1 MACHSFGWPLFAYG
15 VGLAG
20 RSLRMVLVF
29 EAVAGNVSAI
39 SVCTIIT
46 CGAVVGALMAILA
59 GRLYNGLGPT
69 VLNRTAGT
77 LLLGSATLLYYFP
90 TTGATLFEGT
100 IGLGPTVLNRTAGT
114 LLLGSAT
121 LLYYFPTTGATLFE
135 GTIAN
140 ILICVSFV
148 LSNTAVYRAT
158 GAIFSGAPRVTAFSR
173 LNALNSILE
182 IIAPLGV
189 GFLFDLYPEH
199 LSAALGL
206 FACLAL
212 LLPRTFP
219 SAHLYPNNQMR
230 SFSLWSNLRRL
241 STSQILLGGILSGAG
256 IHAIISII
264 TIVIPIAAPGQMRSF
279 SLWSNLRRLSTSQ
292 ILLGGILSGAG
303 IHAIISIITIV
314 IPIAAPGLALS
325 TRDVGY
331 LLAAFAFTQFI
342 ACLWLSAHPDPTK
355 LCRRLFLSLI
365 VGGIVMTTTYCAVG
379 FYSLLLVQF
388 IACLWLSAHPDPTKL
403 CRRLFLSLI
412 VGGIV
417 MTTTYCAV
425 GFYSLLLVKFIAC
438 LWLSAHPDPTKL
450 CRRLFLSLIVGGI
463 VMTTTY
469 CAVGFYSLLLVSMIV
484 GAALGLVHPLSMS
497 IIFQYSEPGAVGRRR
512 GRHRWCTPYA

>member
-1 MACHSFGWPLFAYG
+1 MLDQTLNRSFWHLLTTWL
-15 VGLAG
+15 VILLAG

-29 EAVAGNVSAI
+29 EAVAGNVSAA
-39 SVCTIIT
+39 SVGAIIT
-46 CGAVVGALMAILA
+46 CGAVVGALVAILA
-59 GRLYNGLGPT
+59 GRLYN
-69 VLNRTAGT
+69 
-77 LLLGSATLLYYFP
+77 
-90 TTGATLFEGT
+90 
-100 IGLGPTVLNRTAGT
+100 GLGPTVLNRTAGT

-158 GAIFSGAPRVTAFSR
+158 GAIFSGTPRVTAFSR

-264 TIVIPIAAPGQMRSF
+264 TIVIPIAAPG
-279 SLWSNLRRLSTSQ
+279 
-292 ILLGGILSGAG
+292 
-303 IHAIISIITIV
+303 
-314 IPIAAPGLALS
+314 LALS
-325 TRDVGY
+325 TRNVGY
-331 LLAAFAFTQFI
+331 LLAAFAFAQFV

-365 VGGIVMTTTYCAVG
+365 VGGIVMTTTY
-379 FYSLLLVQF
+379 Y
-388 IACLWLSAHPDPTKL
+388 
-403 CRRLFLSLI
+403 
-412 VGGIV
+412 
-417 MTTTYCAV
+417 
-425 GFYSLLLVKFIAC
+425 
-438 LWLSAHPDPTKL
+438 
-450 CRRLFLSLIVGGI
+450 
-463 VMTTTY
+463 
-469 CAVGFYSLLLVSMIV
+469 AVGFYSLLLVSMIV

-497 IIFQYSEPGAVGRRR
+497 IIFQYAEPGAVGDIVGVRLMLNNFARIVAPTIMGIALDFMTGSVFLSWIGVAILVSVGVALWIR
-512 GRHRWCTPYA
+512 KTSEPQ

>member
-1 MACHSFGWPLFAYG
+1 MLDQTLNRSFWHLLTTWL
-15 VGLAG
+15 VILLAG

-29 EAVAGNVSAI
+29 EAVAGNVSAA
-39 SVCTIIT
+39 SVGAIIT
-46 CGAVVGALMAILA
+46 CGAVVGALVAILA
-59 GRLYNGLGPT
+59 GRLYNGLGST

-90 TTGATLFEGT
+90 TTGT
-100 IGLGPTVLNRTAGT
+100 
-114 LLLGSAT
+114 
-121 LLYYFPTTGATLFE
+121 TLFE

-264 TIVIPIAAPGQMRSF
+264 TIVIPIAAPG
-279 SLWSNLRRLSTSQ
+279 
-292 ILLGGILSGAG
+292 
-303 IHAIISIITIV
+303 
-314 IPIAAPGLALS
+314 LALS

-331 LLAAFAFTQFI
+331 LLAAFAFTQ
-342 ACLWLSAHPDPTK
+342 
-355 LCRRLFLSLI
+355 
-365 VGGIVMTTTYCAVG
+365 
-379 FYSLLLVQF
+379 
-388 IACLWLSAHPDPTKL
+388 
-403 CRRLFLSLI
+403 
-412 VGGIV
+412 
-417 MTTTYCAV
+417 
-425 GFYSLLLVKFIAC
+425 FIAC

-497 IIFQYSEPGAVGRRR
+497 IIFQYSEPGAVGDIVV
-512 GRHRWCTPYA
+512 

>member
-1 MACHSFGWPLFAYG
+1 MLDQTLNRSFWHLLTTWL
-15 VGLAG
+15 VILLAG

-59 GRLYNGLGPT
+59 GRLYN
-69 VLNRTAGT
+69 
-77 LLLGSATLLYYFP
+77 S
-90 TTGATLFEGT
+90 
-100 IGLGPTVLNRTAGT
+100 LGPTVLNRTAGT

-158 GAIFSGAPRVTAFSR
+158 GAIFSGGPRVTAFSR

-264 TIVIPIAAPGQMRSF
+264 TIVIPIAAPG
-279 SLWSNLRRLSTSQ
+279 
-292 ILLGGILSGAG
+292 
-303 IHAIISIITIV
+303 
-314 IPIAAPGLALS
+314 LALS
-325 TRDVGY
+325 TRNVGY
-331 LLAAFAFTQFI
+331 LLAAFAFAQFV

-365 VGGIVMTTTYCAVG
+365 VGGIVMTTTY
-379 FYSLLLVQF
+379 Y
-388 IACLWLSAHPDPTKL
+388 
-403 CRRLFLSLI
+403 
-412 VGGIV
+412 
-417 MTTTYCAV
+417 
-425 GFYSLLLVKFIAC
+425 
-438 LWLSAHPDPTKL
+438 
-450 CRRLFLSLIVGGI
+450 
-463 VMTTTY
+463 
-469 CAVGFYSLLLVSMIV
+469 AVGFYSLLLVSMIV

-497 IIFQYSEPGAVGRRR
+497 IIFQYAEPGAVGDIVGVRLMLNNFARIVAPTIMGIALDFMTGSVFLSWIGVAILVSVGVALWIR
-512 GRHRWCTPYA
+512 KTSEPQ

>member
-1 MACHSFGWPLFAYG
+1 MLDQTLNRSFWHLLTTWL
-15 VGLAG
+15 VILLAG

-29 EAVAGNVSAI
+29 EAVAGNVSAA
-39 SVCTIIT
+39 SVGAIIT
-46 CGAVVGALMAILA
+46 CGAVVGALVAILA
-59 GRLYNGLGPT
+59 GRLYN
-69 VLNRTAGT
+69 
-77 LLLGSATLLYYFP
+77 
-90 TTGATLFEGT
+90 
-100 IGLGPTVLNRTAGT
+100 GLGPTVLNRTAGT

-182 IIAPLGV
+182 IIASLGV

-264 TIVIPIAAPGQMRSF
+264 TIVIPIAAPG
-279 SLWSNLRRLSTSQ
+279 
-292 ILLGGILSGAG
+292 
-303 IHAIISIITIV
+303 
-314 IPIAAPGLALS
+314 LALS

-331 LLAAFAFTQFI
+331 LLAAFAFTHFI

-365 VGGIVMTTTYCAVG
+365 VGGYCHDDDLLCGRLLFVASCHHDRWRCVG
-379 FYSLLLVQF
+379 TRASSLDEHH
-388 IACLWLSAHPDPTKL
+388 LSVLRT
-403 CRRLFLSLI
+403 
-412 VGGIV
+412 
-417 MTTTYCAV
+417 
-425 GFYSLLLVKFIAC
+425 
-438 LWLSAHPDPTKL
+438 
-450 CRRLFLSLIVGGI
+450 
-463 VMTTTY
+463 
-469 CAVGFYSLLLVSMIV
+469 
-484 GAALGLVHPLSMS
+484 
-497 IIFQYSEPGAVGRRR
+497 RRR

>member
-1 MACHSFGWPLFAYG
+1 MLDQTLNRSFWHLLTTWL
-15 VGLAG
+15 VILLAG

-29 EAVAGNVSAI
+29 EAVAGNVSAA
-39 SVCTIIT
+39 SVGAIIT
-46 CGAVVGALMAILA
+46 CGAVVGALVAILA
-59 GRLYNGLGPT
+59 GRLYN
-69 VLNRTAGT
+69 
-77 LLLGSATLLYYFP
+77 
-90 TTGATLFEGT
+90 
-100 IGLGPTVLNRTAGT
+100 GLGPTVLNRTAGT

-264 TIVIPIAAPGQMRSF
+264 TIVIPIAAPG
-279 SLWSNLRRLSTSQ
+279 
-292 ILLGGILSGAG
+292 
-303 IHAIISIITIV
+303 
-314 IPIAAPGLALS
+314 LALS

-331 LLAAFAFTQFI
+331 LLAAFAFAQFV

-365 VGGIVMTTTYCAVG
+365 VGGIVMTTTY
-379 FYSLLLVQF
+379 Y
-388 IACLWLSAHPDPTKL
+388 
-403 CRRLFLSLI
+403 
-412 VGGIV
+412 
-417 MTTTYCAV
+417 
-425 GFYSLLLVKFIAC
+425 
-438 LWLSAHPDPTKL
+438 
-450 CRRLFLSLIVGGI
+450 
-463 VMTTTY
+463 
-469 CAVGFYSLLLVSMIV
+469 AVGFYSLLLVSMIV

-497 IIFQYSEPGAVGRRR
+497 IIFQYAEPGAVGDIVGVRLMLNNFARIVAPTIMGIALDFMTGSVFLSWIGVAILVSVGVALWIR
-512 GRHRWCTPYA
+512 KTSEPQ

>member
-1 MACHSFGWPLFAYG
+1 MLDQTLNRSFWHLLTTWL
-15 VGLAG
+15 VILLAG

-29 EAVAGNVSAI
+29 EAVTGNVSAA
-39 SVCTIIT
+39 SVGAIIT
-46 CGAVVGALMAILA
+46 CGAVVGALVAILA
-59 GRLYNGLGPT
+59 GRLYN
-69 VLNRTAGT
+69 
-77 LLLGSATLLYYFP
+77 
-90 TTGATLFEGT
+90 
-100 IGLGPTVLNRTAGT
+100 GLGPTVLNRTAGT

-264 TIVIPIAAPGQMRSF
+264 TIVIPIAAPG
-279 SLWSNLRRLSTSQ
+279 
-292 ILLGGILSGAG
+292 
-303 IHAIISIITIV
+303 
-314 IPIAAPGLALS
+314 LALS
-325 TRDVGY
+325 TRNVGY
-331 LLAAFAFTQFI
+331 LLAAFAFAQFV

-365 VGGIVMTTTYCAVG
+365 VGGIVMTTTY
-379 FYSLLLVQF
+379 Y
-388 IACLWLSAHPDPTKL
+388 
-403 CRRLFLSLI
+403 
-412 VGGIV
+412 
-417 MTTTYCAV
+417 
-425 GFYSLLLVKFIAC
+425 
-438 LWLSAHPDPTKL
+438 
-450 CRRLFLSLIVGGI
+450 
-463 VMTTTY
+463 
-469 CAVGFYSLLLVSMIV
+469 AVGFYSLLLVSMIV

-497 IIFQYSEPGAVGRRR
+497 IIFQYAEPGAVGDIVGVRLMLNNFARIVAPTIMGIALDFMTGSVFLSWIGVAILVSVGVALWIR
-512 GRHRWCTPYA
+512 KTSEPQ

>member
-1 MACHSFGWPLFAYG
+1 MLDQTLNRSFWHLLTTWL
-15 VGLAG
+15 VILLAG

-29 EAVAGNVSAI
+29 EAVAGNVSAA
-39 SVCTIIT
+39 SVSAIIT

-59 GRLYNGLGPT
+59 GRLYN
-69 VLNRTAGT
+69 
-77 LLLGSATLLYYFP
+77 S
-90 TTGATLFEGT
+90 
-100 IGLGPTVLNRTAGT
+100 LGPTVLNRTAGT

-158 GAIFSGAPRVTAFSR
+158 GAIFSGGPRVTAFSR

-189 GFLFDLYPEH
+189 GFLFDLYPED
-199 LSAALGL
+199 LSGALGL

-219 SAHLYPNNQMR
+219 STHLYPN
-230 SFSLWSNLRRL
+230 
-241 STSQILLGGILSGAG
+241 T
-256 IHAIISII
+256 
-264 TIVIPIAAPGQMRSF
+264 QMRSF

-331 LLAAFAFTQFI
+331 LLAAFAFAQFI
-342 ACLWLSAHPDPTK
+342 ACLWLSAHPDT
-355 LCRRLFLSLI
+355 
-365 VGGIVMTTTYCAVG
+365 
-379 FYSLLLVQF
+379 
-388 IACLWLSAHPDPTKL
+388 
-403 CRRLFLSLI
+403 
-412 VGGIV
+412 
-417 MTTTYCAV
+417 
-425 GFYSLLLVKFIAC
+425 
-438 LWLSAHPDPTKL
+438 TKL

-497 IIFQYSEPGAVGRRR
+497 IIFQYSEPGAVGDIVGVRLMLNNFARILAPTIM
-512 GRHRWCTPYA
+512 GIALDFMTGSVFLSWIGVTILVSVGIALWLSKHQTKS

>member
-1 MACHSFGWPLFAYG
+1 MLDQTLNRSFWHLLTTWL
-15 VGLAG
+15 VILLAG

-29 EAVAGNVSAI
+29 EAVAGNVSAA
-39 SVCTIIT
+39 SVGAIIT
-46 CGAVVGALMAILA
+46 CGAVVGALVAILA
-59 GRLYNGLGPT
+59 GRLYN
-69 VLNRTAGT
+69 
-77 LLLGSATLLYYFP
+77 
-90 TTGATLFEGT
+90 
-100 IGLGPTVLNRTAGT
+100 GLGPTVLNRTAGT

-158 GAIFSGAPRVTAFSR
+158 GAIFSGGPRVTAFSR

-264 TIVIPIAAPGQMRSF
+264 TIVIPIAAPG
-279 SLWSNLRRLSTSQ
+279 
-292 ILLGGILSGAG
+292 
-303 IHAIISIITIV
+303 
-314 IPIAAPGLALS
+314 LALS
-325 TRDVGY
+325 TRNVGY
-331 LLAAFAFTQFI
+331 LLAAFAFAQFV

-365 VGGIVMTTTYCAVG
+365 VGGIVMTTTY
-379 FYSLLLVQF
+379 Y
-388 IACLWLSAHPDPTKL
+388 
-403 CRRLFLSLI
+403 
-412 VGGIV
+412 
-417 MTTTYCAV
+417 
-425 GFYSLLLVKFIAC
+425 
-438 LWLSAHPDPTKL
+438 
-450 CRRLFLSLIVGGI
+450 
-463 VMTTTY
+463 
-469 CAVGFYSLLLVSMIV
+469 AVGFYSLLLVSMIV

-497 IIFQYSEPGAVGRRR
+497 IIFQYAEPGAVGDIVGVRLMLNNFARIVAPTIMGIALDFMTGSVFLSWIGVAILVSVGVALWIR
-512 GRHRWCTPYA
+512 KTSEPQ

>member
-1 MACHSFGWPLFAYG
+1 MLDQTLNRSFWHLLTTWL
-15 VGLAG
+15 VILLAG

-29 EAVAGNVSAI
+29 EAVAGNVSAA
-39 SVCTIIT
+39 SVGAIIT
-46 CGAVVGALMAILA
+46 CGAVVGALVAILA
-59 GRLYNGLGPT
+59 GRLYN
-69 VLNRTAGT
+69 
-77 LLLGSATLLYYFP
+77 
-90 TTGATLFEGT
+90 
-100 IGLGPTVLNRTAGT
+100 GLGPTVLNRTAGT

-173 LNALNSILE
+173 LNVLNSILE
-182 IIAPLGV
+182 IIAPFGV

-264 TIVIPIAAPGQMRSF
+264 TIVIPIAAPG
-279 SLWSNLRRLSTSQ
+279 
-292 ILLGGILSGAG
+292 
-303 IHAIISIITIV
+303 
-314 IPIAAPGLALS
+314 LALS
-325 TRDVGY
+325 TRNVGY
-331 LLAAFAFTQFI
+331 LLAAFAFAQFV

-355 LCRRLFLSLI
+355 LCRRLFWSLI
-365 VGGIVMTTTYCAVG
+365 VGGIVMTTTY
-379 FYSLLLVQF
+379 Y
-388 IACLWLSAHPDPTKL
+388 
-403 CRRLFLSLI
+403 
-412 VGGIV
+412 
-417 MTTTYCAV
+417 
-425 GFYSLLLVKFIAC
+425 
-438 LWLSAHPDPTKL
+438 
-450 CRRLFLSLIVGGI
+450 
-463 VMTTTY
+463 
-469 CAVGFYSLLLVSMIV
+469 AVGFYSLLLVSMIV

-497 IIFQYSEPGAVGRRR
+497 IIFQYAEPGAVGDIVGVRLMLNNFARIVAPTIMGIALDFMTGSVFLSWIGVAILVSVGVALWIR
-512 GRHRWCTPYA
+512 KTSEPQ

>member
-1 MACHSFGWPLFAYG
+1 MLDQTLNRSFWHLLTTWL
-15 VGLAG
+15 VILLAG

-29 EAVAGNVSAI
+29 EAVAGNVSAA
-39 SVCTIIT
+39 SVGAIIT
-46 CGAVVGALMAILA
+46 CGAVVGALVAILA
-59 GRLYNGLGPT
+59 GRFYNRFGPT
-69 VLNRTAGT
+69 CLNRTAGT
-77 LLLGSATLLYYFP
+77 MLLGSAALLYAFP
-90 TTGATLFEGT
+90 TTST
-100 IGLGPTVLNRTAGT
+100 T
-114 LLLGSAT
+114 LL
-121 LLYYFPTTGATLFE
+121 E

-158 GAIFSGAPRVTAFSR
+158 GAIFAGGSRVTAFSR

-182 IIAPLGV
+182 ILAPLGV
-189 GFLFDLYPEH
+189 GLLFDLYPEG
-199 LSAALGL
+199 LSAALGV

-212 LLPRTFP
+212 LVPRAFP
-219 SAHLYPNNQMR
+219 SAQLYPKA
-230 SFSLWSNLRRL
+230 
-241 STSQILLGGILSGAG
+241 QI
-256 IHAIISII
+256 
-264 TIVIPIAAPGQMRSF
+264 RSF

-331 LLAAFAFTQFI
+331 LLAAFAFAQFI
-342 ACLWLSAHPDPTK
+342 ACLWLSAHPDT
-355 LCRRLFLSLI
+355 
-365 VGGIVMTTTYCAVG
+365 
-379 FYSLLLVQF
+379 
-388 IACLWLSAHPDPTKL
+388 
-403 CRRLFLSLI
+403 
-412 VGGIV
+412 
-417 MTTTYCAV
+417 
-425 GFYSLLLVKFIAC
+425 
-438 LWLSAHPDPTKL
+438 TKL

-497 IIFQYSEPGAVGRRR
+497 IIFQYSEPGAVGDIVGVRLMLNNFARILAPTIM
-512 GRHRWCTPYA
+512 GIALDLMTGSVFLSWIGVTILVSVGIALWLSKHQTKS

>member
-1 MACHSFGWPLFAYG
+1 MLDQTLNRSFWHLLTTWL
-15 VGLAG
+15 VILLAG

-29 EAVAGNVSAI
+29 EAVAGNVSAA
-39 SVCTIIT
+39 SVGAIIT
-46 CGAVVGALMAILA
+46 CGAVVGALVAILA
-59 GRLYNGLGPT
+59 GRLYN
-69 VLNRTAGT
+69 
-77 LLLGSATLLYYFP
+77 
-90 TTGATLFEGT
+90 
-100 IGLGPTVLNRTAGT
+100 GLGPTVLNRTAGT

-264 TIVIPIAAPGQMRSF
+264 TIVIPIAAPG
-279 SLWSNLRRLSTSQ
+279 
-292 ILLGGILSGAG
+292 
-303 IHAIISIITIV
+303 
-314 IPIAAPGLALS
+314 LALS
-325 TRDVGY
+325 TRNVGY
-331 LLAAFAFTQFI
+331 LLAAFAFAQFV

-365 VGGIVMTTTYCAVG
+365 VGGIVMTTTY
-379 FYSLLLVQF
+379 Y
-388 IACLWLSAHPDPTKL
+388 
-403 CRRLFLSLI
+403 
-412 VGGIV
+412 
-417 MTTTYCAV
+417 
-425 GFYSLLLVKFIAC
+425 
-438 LWLSAHPDPTKL
+438 
-450 CRRLFLSLIVGGI
+450 
-463 VMTTTY
+463 
-469 CAVGFYSLLLVSMIV
+469 AVGFYSLLLVSMIV

-497 IIFQYSEPGAVGRRR
+497 IIFQYAEPGAVGDIVGVRLMLNNFARIVAPTIMGIALDFMTGSVFLSWIGVAILVSVGVALWIR
-512 GRHRWCTPYA
+512 KTSEPQ

>member
-1 MACHSFGWPLFAYG
+1 MLDQTLNRSFWHLLTTWL
-15 VGLAG
+15 VILLAG
-20 RSLRMVLVF
+20 RSLLMVLVF
-29 EAVAGNVSAI
+29 EAVAGNVSAA
-39 SVCTIIT
+39 SVGAIIT
-46 CGAVVGALMAILA
+46 CGAVVGALVAILA
-59 GRLYNGLGPT
+59 GRLYN
-69 VLNRTAGT
+69 
-77 LLLGSATLLYYFP
+77 
-90 TTGATLFEGT
+90 
-100 IGLGPTVLNRTAGT
+100 GLGPTVLNRTAGT

-264 TIVIPIAAPGQMRSF
+264 TIVIPIAAPG
-279 SLWSNLRRLSTSQ
+279 
-292 ILLGGILSGAG
+292 
-303 IHAIISIITIV
+303 
-314 IPIAAPGLALS
+314 LALS

-331 LLAAFAFTQFI
+331 LLAAFAFAQFV

-365 VGGIVMTTTYCAVG
+365 VGGIVMTTTY
-379 FYSLLLVQF
+379 Y
-388 IACLWLSAHPDPTKL
+388 
-403 CRRLFLSLI
+403 
-412 VGGIV
+412 
-417 MTTTYCAV
+417 
-425 GFYSLLLVKFIAC
+425 
-438 LWLSAHPDPTKL
+438 
-450 CRRLFLSLIVGGI
+450 
-463 VMTTTY
+463 
-469 CAVGFYSLLLVSMIV
+469 AVGFYSLLLVSMIV

-497 IIFQYSEPGAVGRRR
+497 IIFQYAEPGAVGDIVGVRLMLNNFARIVAPTIMGIALDFMTGSVFLSWIGVAILVSVGVALWIR
-512 GRHRWCTPYA
+512 KTSEPQ

>member
-1 MACHSFGWPLFAYG
+1 MLDQTLNRSFWHLLTTWL
-15 VGLAG
+15 VILLAG

-29 EAVAGNVSAI
+29 EAVAGNVSAA
-39 SVCTIIT
+39 SVGAIIT

-59 GRLYNGLGPT
+59 GRLYN
-69 VLNRTAGT
+69 
-77 LLLGSATLLYYFP
+77 S
-90 TTGATLFEGT
+90 
-100 IGLGPTVLNRTAGT
+100 LGPTVLNRTAGT

-158 GAIFSGAPRVTAFSR
+158 GAIFSGGPRVTAFSR

-189 GFLFDLYPEH
+189 GFLFDLYPED
-199 LSAALGL
+199 LSGALGL

-219 SAHLYPNNQMR
+219 STHLYPN
-230 SFSLWSNLRRL
+230 
-241 STSQILLGGILSGAG
+241 T
-256 IHAIISII
+256 
-264 TIVIPIAAPGQMRSF
+264 QMRSF

-331 LLAAFAFTQFI
+331 LLAAFAFAQFI
-342 ACLWLSAHPDPTK
+342 ACLWLSAHPDT
-355 LCRRLFLSLI
+355 
-365 VGGIVMTTTYCAVG
+365 
-379 FYSLLLVQF
+379 
-388 IACLWLSAHPDPTKL
+388 
-403 CRRLFLSLI
+403 
-412 VGGIV
+412 
-417 MTTTYCAV
+417 
-425 GFYSLLLVKFIAC
+425 
-438 LWLSAHPDPTKL
+438 TKL

-497 IIFQYSEPGAVGRRR
+497 IIFQYSEPGAVGDIVGVRLMLNNFARILAPTIM
-512 GRHRWCTPYA
+512 GIALWLSKHQTKS

>member
-1 MACHSFGWPLFAYG
+1 MLDQTLNRSFWHLLTTWL
-15 VGLAG
+15 VILLAG

-29 EAVAGNVSAI
+29 EAVAGNVSAA
-39 SVCTIIT
+39 SVGAIIT
-46 CGAVVGALMAILA
+46 CGAVVGALVAILA
-59 GRLYNGLGPT
+59 GRLYNSLGPT

-90 TTGATLFEGT
+90 TTGT
-100 IGLGPTVLNRTAGT
+100 
-114 LLLGSAT
+114 
-121 LLYYFPTTGATLFE
+121 TLFE

-158 GAIFSGAPRVTAFSR
+158 GAIFSGGPRVTAFSR

-189 GFLFDLYPEH
+189 GFLFDLYPED

-219 SAHLYPNNQMR
+219 SAHLYPN
-230 SFSLWSNLRRL
+230 
-241 STSQILLGGILSGAG
+241 T
-256 IHAIISII
+256 
-264 TIVIPIAAPGQMRSF
+264 QMRSF

-331 LLAAFAFTQFI
+331 LLAAFAFSQFI
-342 ACLWLSAHPDPTK
+342 ACLWLSAHPDTTK

-365 VGGIVMTTTYCAVG
+365 VGGHCHDDDLLCGRLLFVASCQHDRWRCVG
-379 FYSLLLVQF
+379 TRASSLDEHH
-388 IACLWLSAHPDPTKL
+388 LSVLRT
-403 CRRLFLSLI
+403 
-412 VGGIV
+412 
-417 MTTTYCAV
+417 
-425 GFYSLLLVKFIAC
+425 
-438 LWLSAHPDPTKL
+438 
-450 CRRLFLSLIVGGI
+450 
-463 VMTTTY
+463 
-469 CAVGFYSLLLVSMIV
+469 
-484 GAALGLVHPLSMS
+484 
-497 IIFQYSEPGAVGRRR
+497 RRR

>member
-1 MACHSFGWPLFAYG
+1 MLDQTPNRSFWHLLTTWL
-15 VGLAG
+15 VILLAG

-29 EAVAGNVSAI
+29 EAVAGNVSAA
-39 SVCTIIT
+39 SVGAIIT
-46 CGAVVGALMAILA
+46 CGAVVGALVAILA
-59 GRLYNGLGPT
+59 GRLYN
-69 VLNRTAGT
+69 
-77 LLLGSATLLYYFP
+77 
-90 TTGATLFEGT
+90 
-100 IGLGPTVLNRTAGT
+100 GLGPTVLNRTAGT

-264 TIVIPIAAPGQMRSF
+264 TIVIPIAAPG
-279 SLWSNLRRLSTSQ
+279 
-292 ILLGGILSGAG
+292 
-303 IHAIISIITIV
+303 
-314 IPIAAPGLALS
+314 LALS
-325 TRDVGY
+325 TRNVGY
-331 LLAAFAFTQFI
+331 LLAAFAFAQFV

-365 VGGIVMTTTYCAVG
+365 VGGIVMTTTY
-379 FYSLLLVQF
+379 Y
-388 IACLWLSAHPDPTKL
+388 
-403 CRRLFLSLI
+403 
-412 VGGIV
+412 
-417 MTTTYCAV
+417 
-425 GFYSLLLVKFIAC
+425 
-438 LWLSAHPDPTKL
+438 
-450 CRRLFLSLIVGGI
+450 
-463 VMTTTY
+463 
-469 CAVGFYSLLLVSMIV
+469 AVGFYSLLLVSMIV

-497 IIFQYSEPGAVGRRR
+497 IIFQYAEPGAVGDIVGVRLMLNNFARIVAPTIMGIALDFMTGSVFLSWIGVAILVSVGVALWIR
-512 GRHRWCTPYA
+512 KTSEPQ

>member
-1 MACHSFGWPLFAYG
+1 MLDQTLNRSFWRLLLTWL
-15 VGLAG
+15 VILLAG
-20 RSLRMVLVF
+20 RSLRMVLLF
-29 EAVAGNVSAI
+29 EAVAGNVSAA
-39 SVCTIIT
+39 SVCAIIT
-46 CGAVVGALMAILA
+46 CGAVVGAMMAILA
-59 GRLYNGLGPT
+59 GRFYNSFGPT
-69 VLNRTAGT
+69 VLNRTAGIM
-77 LLLGSATLLYYFP
+77 LLGAATLLYYFP
-90 TTGATLFEGT
+90 TT
-100 IGLGPTVLNRTAGT
+100 
-114 LLLGSAT
+114 SAT
-121 LLYYFPTTGATLFE
+121 LLE
-135 GTIAN
+135 GTVVN

-158 GAIFSGAPRVTAFSR
+158 GTIFSGGPRVTAFSR

-189 GFLFDLYPEH
+189 GLLFDLYPED

-212 LLPRTFP
+212 MIPHTFP
-219 SAHLYPNNQMR
+219 LTE
-230 SFSLWSNLRRL
+230 L
-241 STSQILLGGILSGAG
+241 SPKA
-256 IHAIISII
+256 
-264 TIVIPIAAPGQMRSF
+264 QMRSF

-331 LLAAFAFTQFI
+331 LLAAFAFAQFI
-342 ACLWLSAHPDPTK
+342 ACLWLSAHPDT
-355 LCRRLFLSLI
+355 
-365 VGGIVMTTTYCAVG
+365 
-379 FYSLLLVQF
+379 
-388 IACLWLSAHPDPTKL
+388 
-403 CRRLFLSLI
+403 
-412 VGGIV
+412 
-417 MTTTYCAV
+417 
-425 GFYSLLLVKFIAC
+425 
-438 LWLSAHPDPTKL
+438 TKL

-497 IIFQYSEPGAVGRRR
+497 IIFQYSEPGAVGDIVGVRLMLNNFARILAPTIM
-512 GRHRWCTPYA
+512 GIALDFMTGSVFLSWIGVTILVSVGIALWLSKHQTKS

>member
-1 MACHSFGWPLFAYG
+1 MLDQTLNSSFWHLLTTWL
-15 VGLAG
+15 VILLAG

-59 GRLYNGLGPT
+59 GRLYN
-69 VLNRTAGT
+69 
-77 LLLGSATLLYYFP
+77 S
-90 TTGATLFEGT
+90 
-100 IGLGPTVLNRTAGT
+100 LGPTVLNRTAGT

-158 GAIFSGAPRVTAFSR
+158 GAIFSGGPRVTAFSR

-189 GFLFDLYPEH
+189 GFLFDLYPED

-219 SAHLYPNNQMR
+219 SAHLYPN
-230 SFSLWSNLRRL
+230 
-241 STSQILLGGILSGAG
+241 T
-256 IHAIISII
+256 
-264 TIVIPIAAPGQMRSF
+264 QMRSF

-331 LLAAFAFTQFI
+331 LLAAFAFAQFI

-365 VGGIVMTTTYCAVG
+365 VVM
-379 FYSLLLVQF
+379 S
-388 IACLWLSAHPDPTKL
+388 
-403 CRRLFLSLI
+403 
-412 VGGIV
+412 
-417 MTTTYCAV
+417 
-425 GFYSLLLVKFIAC
+425 
-438 LWLSAHPDPTKL
+438 
-450 CRRLFLSLIVGGI
+450 
-463 VMTTTY
+463 
-469 CAVGFYSLLLVSMIV
+469 
-484 GAALGLVHPLSMS
+484 
-497 IIFQYSEPGAVGRRR
+497 
-512 GRHRWCTPYA
+512 

>member
-1 MACHSFGWPLFAYG
+1 MLDQTLNRSFWHLLTTWL
-15 VGLAG
+15 VILLAG

-29 EAVAGNVSAI
+29 EAVAGNVSAA
-39 SVCTIIT
+39 SVGAIIT
-46 CGAVVGALMAILA
+46 CGAVVGALVAILA
-59 GRLYNGLGPT
+59 GRLYN
-69 VLNRTAGT
+69 
-77 LLLGSATLLYYFP
+77 
-90 TTGATLFEGT
+90 
-100 IGLGPTVLNRTAGT
+100 GLGPTVLNRTAGT

-158 GAIFSGAPRVTAFSR
+158 GAIFSGPPRVTAFSR

-264 TIVIPIAAPGQMRSF
+264 TIVIPIAAPG
-279 SLWSNLRRLSTSQ
+279 
-292 ILLGGILSGAG
+292 
-303 IHAIISIITIV
+303 
-314 IPIAAPGLALS
+314 LALS

-331 LLAAFAFTQFI
+331 LLAAFAFAQFV

-365 VGGIVMTTTYCAVG
+365 VGGIVMTTTY
-379 FYSLLLVQF
+379 Y
-388 IACLWLSAHPDPTKL
+388 
-403 CRRLFLSLI
+403 
-412 VGGIV
+412 
-417 MTTTYCAV
+417 
-425 GFYSLLLVKFIAC
+425 
-438 LWLSAHPDPTKL
+438 
-450 CRRLFLSLIVGGI
+450 
-463 VMTTTY
+463 
-469 CAVGFYSLLLVSMIV
+469 AVGFYSLLLVSMIV

-497 IIFQYSEPGAVGRRR
+497 IIFQYAEPGAVGDIVGVRLMLNNFARIVAPTIMGIALDFMTGSVFLSWIGVAILVSVGVALWIR
-512 GRHRWCTPYA
+512 KTSEPQ

>member
-1 MACHSFGWPLFAYG
+1 MLDQTLNRSFWHLLTTWL
-15 VGLAG
+15 VILLAG

-29 EAVAGNVSAI
+29 EAVAGNVSAA
-39 SVCTIIT
+39 SVGAIIT
-46 CGAVVGALMAILA
+46 CGAVVGALVAILA
-59 GRLYNGLGPT
+59 GHLYN
-69 VLNRTAGT
+69 
-77 LLLGSATLLYYFP
+77 
-90 TTGATLFEGT
+90 
-100 IGLGPTVLNRTAGT
+100 GLGPTVLNRTAGT

-182 IIAPLGV
+182 IIASLGV
-189 GFLFDLYPEH
+189 GFLFDLYPED

-212 LLPRTFP
+212 LIPHTFP
-219 SAHLYPNNQMR
+219 LTE
-230 SFSLWSNLRRL
+230 L
-241 STSQILLGGILSGAG
+241 SPKA
-256 IHAIISII
+256 
-264 TIVIPIAAPGQMRSF
+264 QMRSF

-331 LLAAFAFTQFI
+331 LLAAFVFTQFI

-365 VGGIVMTTTYCAVG
+365 VGGYCHDDDLLCGRLLFVASCHHDRWRCVG
-379 FYSLLLVQF
+379 TRASSLDEHH
-388 IACLWLSAHPDPTKL
+388 LSVLRT
-403 CRRLFLSLI
+403 
-412 VGGIV
+412 
-417 MTTTYCAV
+417 
-425 GFYSLLLVKFIAC
+425 
-438 LWLSAHPDPTKL
+438 
-450 CRRLFLSLIVGGI
+450 
-463 VMTTTY
+463 
-469 CAVGFYSLLLVSMIV
+469 
-484 GAALGLVHPLSMS
+484 
-497 IIFQYSEPGAVGRRR
+497 RRR